1 METMGAM
8 PEVYALRLTG
18 PYVESNVLSCLD
30 TRGWR

>member
-1 METMGAM
+1 M
-8 PEVYALRLTG
+8 PEVYLYALRLTG

>member
-1 METMGAM
+1 M

-18 PYVESNVLSCLD
+18 PYMYVESNVPLSCLD